1 MPDRE
6 ARTYQEI
13 ALKPEVVQRGIDL
26 VAPLAR
32 ILLRR
37 AKTVKGFH
45 GRTTDAEWDS
55 FEKEFNITIPGDYK
69 LLTNTVGSTGLWFNG
84 FCKLTTPKAMG
95 EKIKELQERYP
106 DFQLDEMKDAYVD
119 VGIWPGQP
127 AFHLEWGRDVGGT
140 AMSHF
145 WCCAKSKDGSVWPVV
160 QMQLEA
166 PLEHNGGIHPC
177 TATEALY
184 RDVVDKNGMAE
195 YEVDSDEEEEGE
207 KDEDEN
213 NLKYPFEGLMIKKRN
228 VYWFD
233 RNLEGGKVNV
243 EASDLGDIG
252 EVDSE
257 QDKKDMAML
266 DDVSDFKII
275 EDVTEKCTIMAPLTV
290 EPTKKKRKKKN

>member
-1 MPDRE
+1 MPERE
-6 ARTYQEI
+6 ARTYEEI
-13 ALKPEVVQRGIDL
+13 ALKPEVVQRGIHL

-45 GRTTDAEWDS
+45 GRTTAAEWDA
-55 FEKEFNITIPGDYK
+55 FEKDFNITIPADYK
-69 LLTNTVGSTGLWFNG
+69 QLTNTVG
-84 FCKLTTPKAMG
+84 TT
-95 EKIKELQERYP
+95 
-106 DFQLDEMKDAYVD
+106 D
-119 VGIWPGQP
+119 
-127 AFHLEWGRDVGGT
+127 GT
-140 AMSHF
+140 SA
-145 WCCAKSKDGSVWPVV
+145 WPVV
-160 QMQLEA
+160 QMLLET

-177 TATEALY
+177 TTTEALY
-184 RDVVDKNGMAE
+184 GDVIDNNGMAE

-207 KDEDEN
+207 KDEDKN
-213 NLKYPFEGLMIKKRN
+213 NLKYPFEYLMIKKRN
-228 VYWFD
+228 VYSFD

-266 DDVSDFKII
+266 DDVSDFEII

-290 EPTKKKRKKKN
+290 EPMKKEPTKKKRKKKN